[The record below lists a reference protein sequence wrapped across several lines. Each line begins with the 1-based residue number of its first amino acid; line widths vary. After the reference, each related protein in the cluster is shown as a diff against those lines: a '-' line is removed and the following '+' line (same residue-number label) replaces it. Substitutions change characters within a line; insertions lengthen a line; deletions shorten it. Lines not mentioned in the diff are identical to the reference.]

1 MIYSISLVMYCNLIL
16 SLLSWDFYSKYNIS
30 FANSS
35 NKYFTCSSHVSYDFL
50 ASYLE
55 WILIDWLFFKIISA
69 FDVCLKRWMYSFVS
83 IDYIGEIVIVIAI
96 VSTNGTNV
104 CVNGNAWRVCGT
116 FATRGTI
123 GARVWSLICISWS
136 PVSLMAVV
144 KSI

>member
-1 MIYSISLVMYCNLIL
+1 MINSISLVMYCNLIL

-35 NKYFTCSSHVSYDFL
+35 RKYFTCISCIIFRINSNR
-50 ASYLE
+50 
-55 WILIDWLFFKIISA
+55 LIIFKIISA

-136 PVSLMAVV
+136 PVSLMTVV
-144 KSI
+144 KII